1 MDDPEFQQ
9 ALKDFNESTRANG
22 NETERESMILK
33 HQHQNV
39 SIEKMVEIAVLN
51 SITDKSVKQTI
62 LQCDDEQVRIKK
74 ECVLPKS
81 IAKLIGIH
89 YIVPYEEI
97 TLIDDQ
103 NRIFTMETHIR
114 VTNTKKNT
122 YSLDVITE
130 FAENELDKV
139 DVTTKLHCN
148 GIKKLGLI
156 HMTLKAQ
163 VKERFKAA
171 RQYEAVQLLKR

>member
-9 ALKDFNESTRANG
+9 ALKDFNESTQESRNKYIH
-22 NETERESMILK
+22 ESMILK

-51 SITDKSVKQTI
+51 SIADKSVKQTI
-62 LQCDDEQVRIKK
+62 LQCDDQQVRIKK

-81 IAKLIGIH
+81 IAKLMGIH
-89 YIVPYEEI
+89 HIVPYEEI
-97 TLIDDQ
+97 TLIDDK
-103 NRIFTMETHIR
+103 NRIFTMETHVEVENR
-114 VTNTKKNT
+114 KKNI

-130 FAENELDKV
+130 FAENELGKV
-139 DVTTKLHCN
+139 DVTTKLHCK
-148 GIKKLGLI
+148 GIKTRGLI

-163 VKERFKAA
+163 VKERFKTA
-171 RQYEAVQLLKR
+171 RQYEAVELLKR